1 MAAAELVAVMVLP
14 VLVDAQMAC
23 AGGFERADRQR
34 ATSQRLATET
44 ACSILIVEITF
55 AEPVHGVRPALHDR

>member
-23 AGGFERADRQR
+23 AGGFERAGSSKGKLADFGDGDGFLDPGSRDHLRR
-34 ATSQRLATET
+34 ASARRTPSA
-44 ACSILIVEITF
+44 A
-55 AEPVHGVRPALHDR
+55 